1 LPDAPPGVA
10 VLAFGYNSAARMDD
24 LKILLIEDD
33 ETVRALIK
41 RAFTRS
47 GAEVVEAEDGAAGMR
62 AIYADKPDAVLL
74 DIEMPGIDGFGALER
89 IRDLTDVPVMMLTSS
104 DDKDVKLRAFEGGAD
119 DYVTKPFDMEELVA
133 RTRALVRRRGG
144 GKAATQSGDRYVDE
158 HLEVDFAGIEARVG
172 GEKLDLTPLQFR
184 LLSTFVRHP
193 NQALTPDQL
202 LDRAWRTDS
211 YSPERVKV
219 HVANLRK
226 KLADAGAPPDRIE
239 TVRGFGYRYR
249 RAK

>member
-1 LPDAPPGVA
+1 
-10 VLAFGYNSAARMDD
+10 MDD

-33 ETVRALIK
+33 ETIRALLR
-41 RAFTRS
+41 RAFAKS
-47 GAEVVEAEDGAAGMR
+47 GAQIVEAADGAAGMR

-89 IRDLTDVPVMMLTSS
+89 IRDIADVPVMMLTSS
-104 DDKDVKLRAFEGGAD
+104 ADKDVKLRAFEGGAD
-119 DYVTKPFDMEELVA
+119 DYVTKPFDMEEVVA

-144 GKAATQSGDRYVDE
+144 PAAAPESTGDRYVDE
-158 HLEVDFAGIEARVG
+158 HLEVDFAAVEARVG
-172 GEKLDLTPLQFR
+172 GQTLELTPLQFR

-202 LDRAWRTDS
+202 LDRAWSGDS

-226 KLADAGAPPDRIE
+226 KLAEAGAPPDRIE

-249 RAK
+249 RAR

>member
-1 LPDAPPGVA
+1 
-10 VLAFGYNSAARMDD
+10 MDD

-33 ETVRALIK
+33 ETVRALLA
-41 RAFTRS
+41 RAFARS
-47 GAEVVEAEDGAAGMR
+47 GAQVLQAEDGAAGMR
-62 AIYADKPDAVLL
+62 RIYADKPDAVLL

-104 DDKDVKLRAFEGGAD
+104 GDKDVKLRAFEGGAD
-119 DYVTKPFDMEELVA
+119 DYVTKPFDMEEVVA
-133 RTRALVRRRGG
+133 RTRALVRRRKG
-144 GKAATQSGDRYVDE
+144 AATGRAGKGDRYVDQ
-158 HLEVDFAGIEARVG
+158 HLEVDFGAVEARVG
-172 GEKLDLTPLQFR
+172 GKLLELTPLQFR

-202 LDRAWRTDS
+202 LERAWRSDT

-226 KLADAGAPPDRIE
+226 KLAEAGAPRELIE
-239 TVRGFGYRYR
+239 TVRGFGYRFR
-249 RAK
+249 PAK

>member
-1 LPDAPPGVA
+1 
-10 VLAFGYNSAARMDD
+10 MDE
-24 LKILLIEDD
+24 LKILVIEDD
-33 ETVRALIK
+33 ETIRSLLE

-47 GAEVVEAEDGAAGMR
+47 GAEVLQAEDGAAGMR

-119 DYVTKPFDMEELVA
+119 DYVTKPFDMDEVVA

-144 GKAATQSGDRYVDE
+144 AERSAESKADRYVDE
-158 HLEVDFAGIEARVG
+158 HLEVDFGAVEARVG
-172 GEKLDLTPLQFR
+172 GQVLELTPLQFR

-202 LDRAWRTDS
+202 LDRSWSRES
-211 YSPERVKV
+211 YSPDRVKV

-249 RAK
+249 RAR

>member
-1 LPDAPPGVA
+1 
-10 VLAFGYNSAARMDD
+10 MDD
-24 LKILLIEDD
+24 LTILIIEDD
-33 ETVRALIK
+33 ETTRTLLK
-41 RAFTRS
+41 RAFIQS
-47 GAEVVEAEDGAAGMR
+47 GAKVVEAEDGAAGMR
-62 AIYADKPDAVLL
+62 AIYADKPEAVLL

-104 DDKDVKLRAFEGGAD
+104 DQKDVKLRAFEGGAD
-119 DYVTKPFDMEELVA
+119 DYVTKPFDTEEVVA
-133 RTRALVRRRGG
+133 RTRALARRHG
-144 GKAATQSGDRYVDE
+144 GKGSPTGGQGDRYVDE
-158 HLEVDFAGIEARVG
+158 YLEVDFAGVEARVG
-172 GEKLDLTPLQFR
+172 DKQLELTPLQFR

-202 LDRAWRTDS
+202 LDRAWRSDS

-249 RAK
+249 RPK

>member
-1 LPDAPPGVA
+1 
-10 VLAFGYNSAARMDD
+10 MDE
-24 LKILLIEDD
+24 LTILLIEDD
-33 ETVRALIK
+33 ETIRALLS
-41 RAFTRS
+41 RAFTKS
-47 GAEVVEAEDGAAGMR
+47 GAQVLEAGDGAAGMR

-104 DDKDVKLRAFEGGAD
+104 DDKQVKLRAFEGGAD
-119 DYVTKPFDMEELVA
+119 DYVTKPFDMEEVVA
-133 RTRALVRRRGG
+133 RTRALVRRRGRAPSDG
-144 GKAATQSGDRYVDE
+144 TKGDRYVDE
-158 HLEVDFAGIEARVG
+158 HLEVDFAAVEARVG
-172 GEKLDLTPLQFR
+172 DQTLELTPLQFR
-184 LLSTFVRHP
+184 LLATFVRHP

-202 LDRAWRTDS
+202 LDRAWSGES

-226 KLADAGAPPDRIE
+226 KLSDAGCPADRIE

>member
-1 LPDAPPGVA
+1 
-10 VLAFGYNSAARMDD
+10 MDD
-24 LKILLIEDD
+24 LTILLIEDD
-33 ETVRALIK
+33 ETIRALLK

-47 GAEVVEAEDGAAGMR
+47 GAKVFEAEDGAAGMR

-104 DDKDVKLRAFEGGAD
+104 DDKAVKLRAFDGGAD
-119 DYVTKPFDMEELVA
+119 DYVTKPFDMEEVVA
-133 RTRALVRRRGG
+133 RTRALVRRRSRAPSDE
-144 GKAATQSGDRYVDE
+144 GKGDRYVDE

-172 GEKLDLTPLQFR
+172 GQALELTPLQFR

-193 NQALTPDQL
+193 NQALTPSEL
-202 LDRAWRTDS
+202 LDRARPGDA

-249 RAK
+249 RSK

>member
-1 LPDAPPGVA
+1 
-10 VLAFGYNSAARMDD
+10 MDD

-33 ETVRALIK
+33 ETIRALLK

-47 GAEVVEAEDGAAGMR
+47 GAQVVEASDGAVGMR

-74 DIEMPGIDGFGALER
+74 DIELPGIDGFGALER
-89 IRDLTDVPVMMLTSS
+89 IRDLTDVPVMMLTSA

-119 DYVTKPFDMEELVA
+119 DYVTKPFDMEEVVA
-133 RTRALVRRRGG
+133 RTRALVRRRGA
-144 GKAATQSGDRYVDE
+144 KPSAQASTGDRYVDE
-158 HLEVDFAGIEARVG
+158 HLEVDFAGVEARVAG
-172 GEKLDLTPLQFR
+172 QTLELTPLQFR

-202 LDRAWRTDS
+202 LDRAWSGDS

-226 KLADAGAPPDRIE
+226 KLAAAGAPPDRIE

>member
-1 LPDAPPGVA
+1 
-10 VLAFGYNSAARMDD
+10 MDD

-33 ETVRALIK
+33 ETIRTLLK
-41 RAFTRS
+41 RAFTKS
-47 GAEVVEAEDGAAGMR
+47 GAQVFEAPDGAAGMR

-89 IRDLTDVPVMMLTSS
+89 IRDIADVPVMMLTSS
-104 DDKDVKLRAFEGGAD
+104 GDKDVKLRAFEGGAD
-119 DYVTKPFDMEELVA
+119 DYVTKPFDMEEVVA

-144 GKAATQSGDRYVDE
+144 AAPAQESGGDRYVDE
-158 HLEVDFAGIEARVG
+158 HLEVDFAGVEVRVG
-172 GEKLDLTPLQFR
+172 GQTLDLTPLQFR

-202 LDRAWRTDS
+202 LDRAWRGDS

-226 KLADAGAPPDRIE
+226 KLAAAGAPPDRIE

>member
-1 LPDAPPGVA
+1 
-10 VLAFGYNSAARMDD
+10 MDD
-24 LKILLIEDD
+24 LKILVIEDD
-33 ETVRALIK
+33 ETVRALIN

-47 GAEVVEAEDGAAGMR
+47 GASVVEAEDGAAGMR

-89 IRDLTDVPVMMLTSS
+89 IRDLTDVPVMMLTST
-104 DDKDVKLRAFEGGAD
+104 DDQDVKLRAFEGGAD

-144 GKAATQSGDRYVDE
+144 GSPEGTKGDRYVDE
-158 HLEVDFAGIEARVG
+158 HLEVDFAGVEARVG
-172 GEKLDLTPLQFR
+172 DEVLQLTPLQFR

-202 LDRAWRTDS
+202 LERAWSRDS

-226 KLADAGAPPDRIE
+226 KLADAGGPPDQIE

-249 RAK
+249 RSK

>member
-1 LPDAPPGVA
+1 
-10 VLAFGYNSAARMDD
+10 MDD
-24 LKILLIEDD
+24 LTILVIEDD
-33 ETVRALIK
+33 ETIRALLK
-41 RAFTRS
+41 RAFTQS
-47 GAEVVEAEDGAAGMR
+47 GARVVEAEDGASGMR
-62 AIYADKPDAVLL
+62 AIYADQPDAVLL
-74 DIEMPGIDGFGALER
+74 DIQMPGIDGFGALER

-104 DDKDVKLRAFEGGAD
+104 DAKDVKLRAFEGGAD
-119 DYVTKPFDMEELVA
+119 DYVTKPFDTEEVVA
-133 RTRALVRRRGG
+133 RTRALARRHGG
-144 GKAATQSGDRYVDE
+144 SKPGRPKQGDRYVDE
-158 HLEVDFAGIEARVG
+158 FLEVDFGAVEARVG
-172 GEKLDLTPLQFR
+172 DHQLELTPLQFR

-202 LDRAWRTDS
+202 LDRAWRSDS

-226 KLADAGAPPDRIE
+226 KLADAGAPSDQIE

>member
-1 LPDAPPGVA
+1 MHDVT
-10 VLAFGYNSAARMDD
+10 
-24 LKILLIEDD
+24 ILIIEDD
-33 ETVRALIK
+33 ETIRALLK
-41 RAFTRS
+41 RAFSQS
-47 GAEVVEAEDGAAGMR
+47 GARVIEAEDGAAGMR

-89 IRDLTDVPVMMLTSS
+89 IRDLTDLPVMMLTSS
-104 DDKDVKLRAFEGGAD
+104 DRKDVKLRAFEGGAD
-119 DYVTKPFDMEELVA
+119 DYVTKPFDTEEVVA
-133 RTRALVRRRGG
+133 RTRGLARRHGG
-144 GKAATQSGDRYVDE
+144 AKAPSGTQGDRYVDE
-158 HLEVDFAGIEARVG
+158 YLEVDFAGVEARVG
-172 GEKLDLTPLQFR
+172 GHQLELTPLQFR

-202 LDRAWRTDS
+202 LDRAWRTDA

-219 HVANLRK
+219 HVANLRR

-249 RAK
+249 RPK

>member
-1 LPDAPPGVA
+1 
-10 VLAFGYNSAARMDD
+10 MDE

-33 ETVRALIK
+33 ETIRALVT
-41 RAFTRS
+41 RAFTQS
-47 GAEVVEAEDGAAGMR
+47 GAHVVEAEDGATGMR

-104 DDKDVKLRAFEGGAD
+104 EDKDVKLRAFEAGAD
-119 DYVTKPFDMEELVA
+119 DYVTKPFDMEEVVA

-144 GKAATQSGDRYVDE
+144 TGSANDAAGDRYVDE
-158 HLEVDFAGIEARVG
+158 HLEVDFAGVEARVG
-172 GEKLDLTPLQFR
+172 DRKLELTPLQFR
-184 LLSTFVRHP
+184 LLATFVRHP

-202 LDRAWRTDS
+202 LDRAWRGDS

-226 KLADAGAPPDRIE
+226 KLAAAGAPPDRIE

>member
-1 LPDAPPGVA
+1 
-10 VLAFGYNSAARMDD
+10 MHD
-24 LKILLIEDD
+24 LTILVIEDD
-33 ETVRALIK
+33 ETIRTLLN
-41 RAFTRS
+41 RAFSRS
-47 GAEVVEAEDGAAGMR
+47 GARVVEAEDGAAGMR

-89 IRDLTDVPVMMLTSS
+89 IRDLTNVPVMMVTAS
-104 DDKDVKLRAFEGGAD
+104 DDKDVKLRAFEAGAD
-119 DYVTKPFDMEELVA
+119 DYVTKPFDIEEVVA
-133 RTRALVRRRGG
+133 RTRALARRHGG
-144 GKAATQSGDRYVDE
+144 RKDGGAQSDRYVDE
-158 HLEVDFAGIEARVG
+158 YLEVDFAGVEARVG
-172 GEKLDLTPLQFR
+172 ETPLELTPLQFR

-202 LDRAWRTDS
+202 LDRAWRGDS

-249 RAK
+249 RPK

>member
-1 LPDAPPGVA
+1 
-10 VLAFGYNSAARMDD
+10 MDE

-33 ETVRALIK
+33 ETTRTLLR
-41 RAFTRS
+41 RAFSRS
-47 GAEVVEAEDGAAGMR
+47 GADVVEAADGASGMR
-62 AIYADKPDAVLL
+62 AIYSDRPHAVLL

-104 DDKDVKLRAFEGGAD
+104 DDKTVKLRAFEGGAD
-119 DYVTKPFDMEELVA
+119 DYVTKPFDLEEVVA

-144 GKAATQSGDRYVDE
+144 APRPATTKGDRYVDE
-158 HLEVDFAGIEARVG
+158 HLEVDFAAVEVRVNG
-172 GEKLDLTPLQFR
+172 QTLELTPLQFR

-202 LDRAWRTDS
+202 LEAWSSES
-211 YSPERVKV
+211 YSPDRVKV

-226 KLADAGAPPDRIE
+226 KLAEAGAPPDRIE

>member
-1 LPDAPPGVA
+1 
-10 VLAFGYNSAARMDD
+10 MDE

-33 ETVRALIK
+33 ETVRALLA

-47 GAEVVEAEDGAAGMR
+47 GAQVLQAEDGAAGMR

-89 IRDLTDVPVMMLTSS
+89 IRDLTDVPVMMLTSR

-119 DYVTKPFDMEELVA
+119 DYVTKPFDMEEVVA
-133 RTRALVRRRGG
+133 RTRALVRRRTGAPAGG
-144 GKAATQSGDRYVDE
+144 AEKGDRYVDE
-158 HLEVDFAGIEARVG
+158 NLEVDFGAVEARVRG
-172 GEKLDLTPLQFR
+172 HLLELTPLQFR
-184 LLSTFVRHP
+184 LLATFVRHP

-202 LDRAWRTDS
+202 LERAWRRDT

-226 KLADAGAPPDRIE
+226 KLAEAGAPKDLIE

-249 RAK
+249 PAK

>member
-1 LPDAPPGVA
+1 
-10 VLAFGYNSAARMDD
+10 MHD
-24 LKILLIEDD
+24 LTILIIEDD
-33 ETVRALIK
+33 ETIRALLK
-41 RAFTRS
+41 RAFTQS
-47 GAEVVEAEDGAAGMR
+47 GAKVVEAEDGAAGMR
-62 AIYADKPDAVLL
+62 AIYADKPEAVLL

-104 DDKDVKLRAFEGGAD
+104 DQKDVKLRAFEGGAD
-119 DYVTKPFDMEELVA
+119 DYVTKPFDTEEVVA
-133 RTRALVRRRGG
+133 RTRALARRHGG
-144 GKAATQSGDRYVDE
+144 GKPAGGPGDRYVDE
-158 HLEVDFAGIEARVG
+158 YLEVDFAGVEARVG
-172 GEKLDLTPLQFR
+172 DTQLELTPLQFR

-202 LDRAWRTDS
+202 LDRAWRSDS

-219 HVANLRK
+219 HVANLRR

-249 RAK
+249 RPK